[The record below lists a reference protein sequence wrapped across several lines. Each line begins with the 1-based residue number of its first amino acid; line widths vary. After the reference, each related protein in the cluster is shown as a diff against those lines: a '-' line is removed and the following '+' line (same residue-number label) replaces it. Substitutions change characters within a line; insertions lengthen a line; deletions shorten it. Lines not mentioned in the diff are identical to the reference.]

1 MLIGDVGET
10 AREEVDVQ
18 LASNPGGGE
27 NYGWRYREG
36 FIQNPHYP
44 NDPPPPDAV
53 DPIFDYTH
61 GAIGSCVIGGYVYH
75 GSVSELEGLYVF
87 GVCFGPMNDF
97 TGHVFTLNYE
107 NRMASDFVEITDQLF
122 PTKIARL
129 HFGRDDLHGTGR
141 FRRTLPHR
149 SQRQCL

>member
-36 FIQNPHYP
+36 FIQNKHYP
-44 NDPPPPDAV
+44 EDQFPPPPNAV

-61 GAIGSCVIGGYVYH
+61 GETGSCVVGGYIYR
-75 GSVSELEGLYVF
+75 GSVVSELEGLYVF
-87 GVCFGPMNDF
+87 GDCFGPGSDS
-97 TGHVFTLNYE
+97 TGHVFTLE
-107 NRMASDFVEITDQLF
+107 LREWSGLEFPGDHGPALSD
-122 PTKIARL
+122 KGGRL
-129 HFGRDDLHGTGR
+129 HLWARSPPWE
-141 FRRTLPHR
+141 RTLPA
-149 SQRQCL
+149 SST